1 MSFPQL
7 PPEFGFG
14 KEIPLGI
21 TDNPLNLFYF
31 QAVSDFKLPL
41 SFSWEVSSHPT
52 PPVCCSCTTFPTHC
66 HFMPETGI
74 SMRKTQFLTLDPK
87 PSWNLGAHHHPA
99 FLTSSSPP
107 LLPSLRKNAGAY
119 LGFQSHSSTR
129 WENPKVTKF
138 HENHPGLGGNAPFD
152 PALGHY
158 HLPVDSGAP
167 WTPKLGTCGKTKHS
181 WPEIQQI

>member
-87 PSWNLGAHHHPA
+87 LSWNLGAHHHPA

-119 LGFQSHSSTR
+119 LGFQSHSSIR

-138 HENHPGLGGNAPFD
+138 HENHPGLGGKCPF
-152 PALGHY
+152 
-158 HLPVDSGAP
+158 
-167 WTPKLGTCGKTKHS
+167 
-181 WPEIQQI
+181 